1 MSWRSGGLN
10 PGLLAKFAECEAS
23 TLPLSYTPESDEA
36 ASKIDILVRP
46 PARFEREARLK
57 SNLARD

>member
-1 MSWRSGGLN
+1 MN
-10 PGLLAKFAECEAS
+10 PGLLAKFAKCEAS

-36 ASKIDILVRP
+36 ASKIDIIISTLG
-46 PARFEREARLK
+46 RFEREARLE